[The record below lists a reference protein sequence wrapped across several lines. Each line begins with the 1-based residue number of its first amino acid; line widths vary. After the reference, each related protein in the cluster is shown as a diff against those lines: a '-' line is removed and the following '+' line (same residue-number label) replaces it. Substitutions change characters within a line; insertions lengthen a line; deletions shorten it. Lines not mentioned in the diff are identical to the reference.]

1 MDTRFYHS
9 PELDLQRIAQAI
21 VLEYQAKGFEARQFG
36 SADVANVQLKKE
48 SLLRS
53 ITGFDKAL
61 GIVLQRAD
69 QGTFV
74 QVGAQDWTD
83 QIAVGAV
90 GLVLHPLLVTA
101 AVGALTQ
108 NSVVHDIIRFIDY
121 QVRQQQPGV
130 AVSIPPTSAT
140 IF

>member
-9 PELDLQRIAQAI
+9 QELDLQRIAQAI

-36 SADVANVQLKKE
+36 NTDVVNIQLKKE
-48 SLLRS
+48 STLRT
-53 ITGFDKAL
+53 ITGLGKAL
-61 GIVLQRAD
+61 GISLQRAN

-83 QIAVGAV
+83 QIAVGAI
-90 GLVLHPLLVTA
+90 GLVLHPLLITA

-108 NSVVHDIIRFIDY
+108 NNVVHDIIRSIDY
-121 QVRQQQPGV
+121 QVQQQQPGV
-130 AVSIPPTSAT
+130 AVSIPPTSIT
-140 IF
+140 FS